1 MKKLIFV
8 LVVAFF
14 LIFGCTAPVDL
25 NLGDSNN
32 LVDNNTSP
40 ANGFSNLED
49 YRKVKNGDSVSV
61 HYILTIDGEEM
72 ESSYN
77 RAQPIQFVV
86 GTGQMISGFD
96 AAVVGMRKGDK
107 KTVTLLPKDAYGEI
121 NEDNKQIILLSQLP
135 DINFEVGQELILGQY
150 RLKVY
155 EVNDNNILA
164 SVNSANAGKTLTF
177 DIELVKIN

>member
-32 LVDNNTSP
+32 LVDNNSP
-40 ANGFSNLED
+40 SNGFSNLED

-61 HYILTIDGEEM
+61 HYILTIDGEKV
-72 ESSYN
+72 ESSYD
-77 RAQPIQFVV
+77 RAQPIEFMV
-86 GTGQMISGFD
+86 GAGQMISGFD

-107 KTVTLLPKDAYGEI
+107 K
-121 NEDNKQIILLSQLP
+121 Q
-135 DINFEVGQELILGQY
+135 
-150 RLKVY
+150 
-155 EVNDNNILA
+155 
-164 SVNSANAGKTLTF
+164 
-177 DIELVKIN
+177 